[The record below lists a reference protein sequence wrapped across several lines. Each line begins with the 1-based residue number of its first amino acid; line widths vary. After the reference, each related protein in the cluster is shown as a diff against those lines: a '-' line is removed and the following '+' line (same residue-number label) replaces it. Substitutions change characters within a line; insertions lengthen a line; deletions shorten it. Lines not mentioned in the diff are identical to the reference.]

1 MANRNNS
8 VVETVLKIT
17 PMNINCEQK
26 FSDGS
31 SQYKQISIDNFKS
44 LLDDSTIETPLLPL
58 NTVYYAKH
66 GGTKWTL
73 VSLITPQVVDM
84 TVDCRGGGEDF
95 TVKVPIPYFLFGVT
109 IDAGSVIKSQACALM
124 HNPLVDGDY
133 GVFNTPL
140 SAEERRIATASGM
153 RTPTF
158 IFPYGNTFG
167 DFRICW
173 GNIQLPRINEPVEIN
188 QLIRMFFA
196 GKCNGDLFSVNTNH
210 DFASYM
216 RECNGKTEVTYTD
229 LVPHNATVQDFI
241 NRLK

>member
-1 MANRNNS
+1 LARNAIL
-8 VVETVLKIT
+8 ETTIKIT
-17 PMNINCEQK
+17 PMNISCEQK

-31 SQYKQISIDNFKS
+31 SQYKQISEEDFKS
-44 LLDDSTIETPLLPL
+44 VLDDSTIETPLLPL
-58 NTVYYAKH
+58 NVIHYSKQ
-66 GGTKWTL
+66 GGNKWSI
-73 VSLITPQVVDM
+73 VSLITPQLIDMMVDG
-84 TVDCRGGGEDF
+84 RGHEDF
-95 TVKVPIPYFLFGVT
+95 TVKVPIPYMLFGFT
-109 IDAGSVIKSQACALM
+109 IQAGSVVKSQACALTN
-124 HNPLVDGDY
+124 NPLENGDY

-140 SAEERRIATASGM
+140 SAEERRSRTASGM

-173 GNIQLPRINEPVEIN
+173 GNIQLPRINDPIEVN

-196 GKCNGDLFSVNTNH
+196 GKCNGDLFSVNANH
-210 DFASYM
+210 DFTSYM
-216 RECNGKTEVTYTD
+216 RHCDGKAEVNYND